1 METMMIRPVIFSAM
15 MSCVLVILGAFL
27 MWPEIEKLFIKKKE
41 GSPAPSSISF
51 DSTIVAPP
59 SVPPASPPSVPP
71 PPASPPESKT
81 KKPETPSKK
90 PDVTP
95 SKKPDVTPP
104 KKPDVT
110 PPKKP
115 DVTPI
120 VSSGVL
126 EFHNQVRARHGAGPL
141 VWSGA
146 VAASAQAWADTCTWG
161 HPGGHPYGENIAK
174 GHVDQVAAAQAWY
187 SEVDAVRGV
196 AQFPDLYFHA
206 GGHFTAMVWK
216 GTTELGCGTAACP
229 GGLYHVCRYNPPGN
243 MQGGFAA
250 NVSV

>member
-1 METMMIRPVIFSAM
+1 MILPVIFSAM

-81 KKPETPSKK
+81 KKPETP
-90 PDVTP
+90 
-95 SKKPDVTPP
+95 
-104 KKPDVT
+104 
-110 PPKKP
+110 PKKP

-126 EFHNQVRARHGAGPL
+126 DFHNQVRARHGAGPL

-187 SEVDAVRGV
+187 SEVGAVTAVRDN
-196 AQFPDLYFHA
+196 PDLYFKA

-216 GTTELGCGTAACP
+216 GTTEMGCGTAACP
-229 GGLYHVCRYNPPGN
+229 GGPYHVCRYNPPGN
-243 MQGGFAA
+243 MPGGFAA